1 MPKQNIINI
10 AVIAHVD
17 AGKSTLVDAFLQ
29 QSGIFRDN
37 QELVDQ
43 VMDSNDLERERGIT
57 IYSKNCSVNYK
68 DYKINI
74 VDTPGHSDF
83 SSEVERIMKTVDS
96 VILLV
101 DSSEGPMPQTRFVLQ
116 KKSLEHGLKPIL
128 FINKI
133 DKKKINVQ
141 KMLWI

>member
-1 MPKQNIINI
+1 MEFRKIINV

-17 AGKSTLVDAFLQ
+17 AGKSTLVDAFLA
-29 QSGIFRDN
+29 QSHVFSDHD
-37 QELVDQ
+37 EVVEQ

-74 VDTPGHSDF
+74 VDTPGHADF
-83 SSEVERIMKTVDS
+83 SSEVERIIKTVDT

-101 DSSEGPMPQTRFVLQ
+101 DSSEGPMPQTRFVL
-116 KKSLEHGLKPIL
+116 KK
-128 FINKI
+128 
-133 DKKKINVQ
+133 
-141 KMLWI
+141 